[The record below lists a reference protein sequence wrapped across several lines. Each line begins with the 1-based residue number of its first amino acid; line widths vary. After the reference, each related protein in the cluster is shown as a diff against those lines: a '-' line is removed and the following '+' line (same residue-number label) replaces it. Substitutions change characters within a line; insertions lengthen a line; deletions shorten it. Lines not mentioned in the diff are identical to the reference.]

1 MVNIKM
7 PTIGRK
13 LFTAYLTS
21 KLVAMF
27 RQSTLP
33 CPRALIINNLAPL
46 PPGTHFAFN
55 VLRAPLAVAFMRA
68 KRAVCITVFKFVRLA
83 KNRVVALYA
92 IDYFPCSC
100 FQSTRFTTTFA
111 WFVAGNTG
119 KYRKSVSAMFAC
131 FVDFWFMFHGITVTR
146 VATMSSKMPVLENSR
161 GKK

>member
-1 MVNIKM
+1 
-7 PTIGRK
+7 
-13 LFTAYLTS
+13 
-21 KLVAMF
+21 
-27 RQSTLP
+27 
-33 CPRALIINNLAPL
+33 
-46 PPGTHFAFN
+46 
-55 VLRAPLAVAFMRA
+55 MRA
-68 KRAVCITVFKFVRLA
+68 KWPISTAMFKFIRLA

-146 VATMSSKMPVLENSR
+146 VATMSSKMPVSEDSR
-161 GKK
+161 GKKLNSGSTVVSSEVKLMCSIAGWRYGSVA